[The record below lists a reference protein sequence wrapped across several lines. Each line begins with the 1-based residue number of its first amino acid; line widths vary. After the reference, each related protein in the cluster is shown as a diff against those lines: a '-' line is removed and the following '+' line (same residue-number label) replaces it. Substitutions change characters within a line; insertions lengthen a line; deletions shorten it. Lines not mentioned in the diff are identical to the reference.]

1 MFERLRKK
9 LTGIYMLI
17 FSLFLVAFACASFY
31 VVLMAFASEE
41 TDIMR
46 ELVRHEGEEYVDERE
61 LPVTAQTVA
70 DGQGFA
76 YMLSPDGKVV
86 IDQLTESYYAK
97 YIITEKSEWPK
108 TDEDVSFLFFA
119 KDNGEKALFIAA
131 RSELIENGKSL
142 GTLYMFRNLTVYY
155 QAILTSAGIIFLL
168 VLLFLAIAG
177 YIGYYLA
184 GKNLEPIKTAFQQ
197 QKEFVADAS
206 HELRTPMTVLAMA
219 AEALSTD
226 KESKYSD
233 FALRVVK
240 DIKFETKKMNNL
252 VENLLTLARGD
263 SKAWKMDLSWFCLND
278 EIEQT
283 LFSLNYLAETKG
295 VHFSWQLAEEKLDI
309 FADRR
314 MLMQL
319 ITILVDNALKYTEA
333 GKKVSLSL
341 KKEDNKAV
349 ITIKDEGI
357 GMNAEDQTRIFE
369 RFYRVDK
376 ARSRTNGGFGLG
388 LPIARLIVKKHH
400 GNISVSSTLN
410 VGSSFVVKLPLNFK
424 EK

>member
-31 VVLMAFASEE
+31 VILMAFASEE
-41 TDIMR
+41 TEIMR
-46 ELVRHEGEEYVDERE
+46 ELVRHEGEEYVDDRE
-61 LPVTAQTVA
+61 LPVTAQTIA
-70 DGQGFA
+70 EGQGFA
-76 YMLSPDGKVV
+76 YMLSPNGVAL
-86 IDQLTESYYAK
+86 IDQLTESSYAK
-97 YIITEKSEWPK
+97 HIMAQQSEWPE
-108 TDEDVSFLFFA
+108 TDEEASFLFFV
-119 KDNGEKALFIAA
+119 KDDGERSLFVAA
-131 RSELIENGKSL
+131 RSELIEDGKVL

-155 QAILTSAGIIFLL
+155 QAILTAAGIIFLL

-184 GKNLEPIKTAFQQ
+184 GKNLEPIKIAFQQ

-206 HELRTPMTVLAMA
+206 HELRTPMTVLTMA
-219 AEALSTD
+219 AEALSGD
-226 KESKYSD
+226 KETKYSD

-240 DIKFETKKMNNL
+240 DIKYETKKMNNL

-263 SKAWKMDLSWFCLND
+263 SKAWRLDLSWFCLTD

-283 LFSLNYLAETKG
+283 LLSLNYLAETKG
-295 VHFSWQLAEEKLDI
+295 VHFSWELPEEKIDI

-319 ITILVDNALKYTEA
+319 ITILVDNAVKYTEE
-333 GKKVSLSL
+333 GKKVFLSL
-341 KKEDNKAV
+341 GIEEKKAV
-349 ITIKDEGI
+349 ITITDEGI
-357 GMNAEDQTRIFE
+357 GMTVEDQTQIFE
-369 RFYRVDK
+369 RFYRIDK

-388 LPIARLIVKKHH
+388 LPIAKLIVKKHH

>member
-1 MFERLRKK
+1 MFEKLRKK

-41 TDIMR
+41 AEVMR
-46 ELVRHEGEEYVDERE
+46 ESVRHEGEEYIDDRE
-61 LPVTAQTVA
+61 LPVAAQTVA

-76 YMLSPDGKVV
+76 YMLSPDGKVI
-86 IDQLTESYYAK
+86 IDQLTESPYAK
-97 YIITEKSEWPK
+97 YIMAKQNEWPE
-108 TDEDVSFLFFA
+108 TDDDVSFLLFL
-119 KDNGEKALFIAA
+119 KADGNRSLFIAA
-131 RSELIENGKSL
+131 RSELFENGKVL

-168 VLLFLAIAG
+168 LLLFLAFAG
-177 YIGYYLA
+177 YGGYYLA
-184 GKNLEPIKTAFQQ
+184 GKNLEPIKVAFQQ

-206 HELRTPMTVLAMA
+206 HELRTPMTVLTMA
-219 AEALSTD
+219 ADALSSD

-263 SKAWKMDLSWFCLND
+263 STAWKLDLSWFCLND

-283 LFSLNYLAETKG
+283 LLSLNYLAETKS
-295 VHFSWQLAEEKLDI
+295 VHFSWQLPEEKIEI

-319 ITILVDNALKYTEA
+319 ITILVDNAVKYTEE
-333 GKKVSLSL
+333 GKNVFLGL
-341 KKEDNKAV
+341 KKEDKKAV
-349 ITIKDEGI
+349 LTIRDEGI
-357 GMNAEDQTRIFE
+357 GMNDEDRTRIFE

-376 ARSRTNGGFGLG
+376 TRTRTYGGFGLG
-388 LPIARLIVKKHH
+388 LPIAKLIVKKHH
-400 GNISVSSTLN
+400 GNISVRSTLN

>member
-41 TDIMR
+41 TEIMR
-46 ELVRHEGEEYVDERE
+46 ELVRHEGEEYVDDRE

-86 IDQLTESYYAK
+86 IDQLTESSYAK
-97 YIITEKSEWPK
+97 HIIAKKGEWPE
-108 TDEDVSFLFFA
+108 TDEDASFLLFV
-119 KDNGEKALFIAA
+119 KDNGERSLFIAA

-155 QAILTSAGIIFLL
+155 QAVLTSAGIIFLL

-206 HELRTPMTVLAMA
+206 HELRTPMTVLTMA

-233 FALRVVK
+233 FAMRVVK
-240 DIKFETKKMNNL
+240 DIKFETKKMNSL

-283 LFSLNYLAETKG
+283 LISLNYLAETKG
-295 VHFSWQLAEEKLDI
+295 VHFSWQLAEEKIDI
-309 FADRR
+309 FADKR

-319 ITILVDNALKYTEA
+319 ITILVDNALKYTEE

-376 ARSRTNGGFGLG
+376 VRSRTNGGFGLG
-388 LPIARLIVKKHH
+388 LPIAKLIVKKHH

-424 EK
+424 DK

>member
-17 FSLFLVAFACASFY
+17 FSLFLVAFASASFY

-41 TDIMR
+41 REIML
-46 ELVRHEGEEYVDERE
+46 ELVRHEGEEYVEDRE
-61 LPVTAQTVA
+61 LPVTAQNVA
-70 DGQGFA
+70 DAQGFA
-76 YMLSPDGKVV
+76 YMLSPDGKAV
-86 IDQLTESYYAK
+86 IDQFTESPYAK
-97 YIITEKSEWPK
+97 HILDQKSEWPE
-108 TDEDVSFLFFA
+108 TDDDVAFLLFTN
-119 KDNGEKALFIAA
+119 DNGERALFIAA
-131 RSELIENGKSL
+131 RSELIENGKIL

-155 QAILTSAGIIFLL
+155 QAVLTSAGIIFLL
-168 VLLFLAIAG
+168 ILLFLAIAG

-184 GKNLEPIKTAFQQ
+184 GKNLEPIKVAFQQ

-226 KESKYSD
+226 QESKYSD
-233 FALRVVK
+233 FAMRVVN

-252 VENLLTLARGD
+252 VENLMTLARGD

-278 EIEQT
+278 EIKQT
-283 LFSLNYLAETKG
+283 LLSLNYLAETKG
-295 VHFSWQLAEEKLDI
+295 VSFSWQLPEERVDI

-333 GKKVSLSL
+333 GKMVCVNL

-349 ITIKDEGI
+349 ITVKDEGM
-357 GMNAEDQTRIFE
+357 GMTVKDQTRIFE
-369 RFYRVDK
+369 RFYRVDRV
-376 ARSRTNGGFGLG
+376 RSRTNGGFGLG
-388 LPIARLIVKKHH
+388 LPIAKLIVKKHH

-410 VGSSFVVKLPLNFK
+410 VGSSFVIKLPLNFK

>member
-1 MFERLRKK
+1 MFEKLRKK

-41 TDIMR
+41 AEVMR
-46 ELVRHEGEEYVDERE
+46 ESVRHEGEEYIDDRE
-61 LPVTAQTVA
+61 LPVAAQTVA

-76 YMLSPDGKVV
+76 YMLSPDGKVI
-86 IDQLTESYYAK
+86 IDQLTESPYAK
-97 YIITEKSEWPK
+97 YIMAKQNEWPE
-108 TDEDVSFLFFA
+108 TDDDVSFLLFL
-119 KDNGEKALFIAA
+119 KADGNRSLFIAA
-131 RSELIENGKSL
+131 RSELFENGKVL

-168 VLLFLAIAG
+168 LLLFLSFAG
-177 YIGYYLA
+177 YGGYYLA
-184 GKNLEPIKTAFQQ
+184 GKNLEPIKVAFQQ

-206 HELRTPMTVLAMA
+206 HELRTPMTVLTMA
-219 AEALSTD
+219 ADALSSD

-263 SKAWKMDLSWFCLND
+263 STAWKLDLSWFCLND

-283 LFSLNYLAETKG
+283 LLSLNYLAETKS
-295 VHFSWQLAEEKLDI
+295 VHFSWQLPEEKIEI

-319 ITILVDNALKYTEA
+319 ITILVDNAVKYTEE
-333 GKKVSLSL
+333 GKNVFLGL
-341 KKEDNKAV
+341 KKEDKKAV
-349 ITIKDEGI
+349 LTIRDEGI
-357 GMNAEDQTRIFE
+357 GMNDEDRTRIFE

-376 ARSRTNGGFGLG
+376 TRTRTYGGFGLG
-388 LPIARLIVKKHH
+388 LPIAKLIVKKHH

>member
-31 VVLMAFASEE
+31 VILMAFASEE
-41 TDIMR
+41 TEIMR
-46 ELVRHEGEEYVDERE
+46 ELVRHEGEEYVGDRE
-61 LPVTAQTVA
+61 LPVTAQNIA

-76 YMLSPDGKVV
+76 YMLSPNGMVV
-86 IDQLTESYYAK
+86 IDQLTESSYAK
-97 YIITEKSEWPK
+97 HIMAQQSEWPE
-108 TDEDVSFLFFA
+108 TDEDAAFLFFV
-119 KDNGEKALFIAA
+119 KEDGERSLFVAA
-131 RSELIENGKSL
+131 RSELIEDGKVL

-206 HELRTPMTVLAMA
+206 HELRTPMTVLTMA
-219 AEALSTD
+219 AEALSSD
-226 KESKYSD
+226 KESEYSD
-233 FALRVVK
+233 FALRIVK
-240 DIKFETKKMNNL
+240 DIKYETKKMNNL

-263 SKAWKMDLSWFCLND
+263 SKAWRLDLSWFCLTD

-283 LFSLNYLAETKG
+283 LLSLNYLAETKG
-295 VHFSWQLAEEKLDI
+295 VHFSWELPEEKIDI

-319 ITILVDNALKYTEA
+319 ITILVDNAVKYTEE
-333 GKKVSLSL
+333 GKKVFLSL
-341 KKEDNKAV
+341 RKEERKAV
-349 ITIKDEGI
+349 ITITDEGI
-357 GMNAEDQTRIFE
+357 GMTIEDQTRIFE

-376 ARSRTNGGFGLG
+376 ARTRTNGGFGLG
-388 LPIARLIVKKHH
+388 LPIAKLIVKKHH

-410 VGSSFVVKLPLNFK
+410 VGSSFAGEAALEF
-424 EK
+424 

>member
-1 MFERLRKK
+1 MF
-9 LTGIYMLI
+9 
-17 FSLFLVAFACASFY
+17 V
-31 VVLMAFASEE
+31 
-41 TDIMR
+41 
-46 ELVRHEGEEYVDERE
+46 
-61 LPVTAQTVA
+61 
-70 DGQGFA
+70 
-76 YMLSPDGKVV
+76 
-86 IDQLTESYYAK
+86 
-97 YIITEKSEWPK
+97 
-108 TDEDVSFLFFA
+108 
-119 KDNGEKALFIAA
+119 AA
-131 RSELIENGKSL
+131 RSELVEDGKVL

-155 QAILTSAGIIFLL
+155 QAIVTSAGIIFLL

-206 HELRTPMTVLAMA
+206 HELRTPMTVLTMA
-219 AEALSTD
+219 ADALSSD
-226 KESKYSD
+226 QESKYSD
-233 FALRVVK
+233 FAQRVVK

-263 SKAWKMDLSWFCLND
+263 SKAWKLDLSWFCLSD

-283 LFSLNYLAETKG
+283 LLSLNYLAETKG
-295 VHFSWQLAEEKLDI
+295 VHFSWQLPEEKIDI

-319 ITILVDNALKYTEA
+319 ITILVDNAVKYTDE
-333 GKKVSLSL
+333 GKSVFLSL
-341 KKEDNKAV
+341 KEEDQKAV
-349 ITIKDEGI
+349 IVIKDEGI
-357 GMNAEDQTRIFE
+357 GMTVEDQTRIFE

-376 ARSRTNGGFGLG
+376 VRTRTNGGFGLG
-388 LPIARLIVKKHH
+388 LPIAKLIVKKHH

-424 EK
+424 EE

>member
-9 LTGIYMLI
+9 LTGIYMLV
-17 FSLFLVAFACASFY
+17 FSLFLLAFACASFY
-31 VVLMAFASEE
+31 VVIMAFASQE
-41 TDIMR
+41 TEVMR
-46 ELVRHEGEEYVDERE
+46 ELVHHEGEEYVDDRE
-61 LPVTAQTVA
+61 LPVTEQTIA
-70 DGQGFA
+70 SGQCFA
-76 YMLSPDGKVV
+76 YMLAPDSMVV
-86 IDQLTESYYAK
+86 IDQLTASSYSK
-97 YIITEKSEWPK
+97 YILARQNEWPE
-108 TDEDVSFLFFA
+108 TDDEAAFLFF
-119 KDNGEKALFIAA
+119 KNDDGDRSLFVAA
-131 RSELIENGKSL
+131 RSELVEDGKVL

-155 QAILTSAGIIFLL
+155 QAIVTSAGIIFLL

-206 HELRTPMTVLAMA
+206 HELRTPMTVLTMA
-219 AEALSTD
+219 ADALSSD
-226 KESKYSD
+226 QESKYSD
-233 FALRVVK
+233 FAQRVVK

-263 SKAWKMDLSWFCLND
+263 SKAWKLDLSWFCLSD

-283 LFSLNYLAETKG
+283 LLSLNYLAETKG
-295 VHFSWQLAEEKLDI
+295 VHFSWQLPEQKIDI

-319 ITILVDNALKYTEA
+319 ITILVDNAVKYTDE
-333 GKKVSLSL
+333 GKSVFLSL
-341 KKEDNKAV
+341 KEEDQKAV
-349 ITIKDEGI
+349 IVIKDEGI
-357 GMNAEDQTRIFE
+357 GMTVEDQTRIFE

-376 ARSRTNGGFGLG
+376 VRTRTNGGFGLG
-388 LPIARLIVKKHH
+388 LPIAKLIVKKHH

-424 EK
+424 EE

>member
-31 VVLMAFASEE
+31 VILMAFASEE
-41 TDIMR
+41 TEIMR
-46 ELVRHEGEEYVDERE
+46 ELVRHEGEEYVDDRE
-61 LPVTAQTVA
+61 LPVTAQNIA

-76 YMLSPDGKVV
+76 YMLSPNGMVV
-86 IDQLTESYYAK
+86 IDQLTESSYAK
-97 YIITEKSEWPK
+97 HIMAQQSEWPE
-108 TDEDVSFLFFA
+108 TDEDAAFLFFV
-119 KDNGEKALFIAA
+119 KEDGERSLFVAA
-131 RSELIENGKSL
+131 RSELIEDGKVL

-206 HELRTPMTVLAMA
+206 HELRTPMTVLTMA
-219 AEALSTD
+219 AEALSSD
-226 KESKYSD
+226 KESEYSD
-233 FALRVVK
+233 FALRIVK
-240 DIKFETKKMNNL
+240 DIKYETKKMNNL

-263 SKAWKMDLSWFCLND
+263 SKAWRLDLSWFCLTD

-283 LFSLNYLAETKG
+283 LLSLNYLAETKG
-295 VHFSWQLAEEKLDI
+295 VHFSWELPEEKIDI

-319 ITILVDNALKYTEA
+319 ITILVDNAVKYTEE
-333 GKKVSLSL
+333 GKKVFLSL
-341 KKEDNKAV
+341 RKEERKAV
-349 ITIKDEGI
+349 ITITDEGI
-357 GMNAEDQTRIFE
+357 GMTIEDQTRIFE
-369 RFYRVDK
+369 RFYRIDK
-376 ARSRTNGGFGLG
+376 ARTRTNGGFGLG
-388 LPIARLIVKKHH
+388 LPIAKLIVKKHH

>member
-1 MFERLRKK
+1 MFEKLRKK

-41 TDIMR
+41 TDVTR
-46 ELVRHEGEEYVDERE
+46 ELVRHEGEEYVESRE
-61 LPVTAQTVA
+61 LPVSEQAVTSAQT
-70 DGQGFA
+70 FA
-76 YMLSPDGKVV
+76 YMLSPDGVV
-86 IDQLTESYYAK
+86 VLDQLTESSYAK
-97 YIITEKSEWPK
+97 YIMAKQNEWPE
-108 TDEDVSFLFFA
+108 TDDDVSFLLFL
-119 KDNGEKALFIAA
+119 KEDGDRALFIIA
-131 RSELIENGKSL
+131 RSELFEEGKVL

-184 GKNLEPIKTAFQQ
+184 GKNLAPIKTAFQQ

-206 HELRTPMTVLAMA
+206 HELRTPMTVLTMA
-219 AEALSTD
+219 AEALSSD

-263 SKAWKMDLSWFCLND
+263 STAWKLDLSWFCLND

-283 LFSLNYLAETKG
+283 LLSLNYLAETKG
-295 VHFSWQLAEEKLDI
+295 VHFSWQLPEEKIEI

-319 ITILVDNALKYTEA
+319 ITILVDNAVKYTEE
-333 GKKVSLSL
+333 GKNVFLGL
-341 KKEDNKAV
+341 KKEDKKAV
-349 ITIKDEGI
+349 LTIRDEGI
-357 GMNAEDQTRIFE
+357 GMNDEDRTRIFE

-388 LPIARLIVKKHH
+388 LPIAKLIVKKHH